1 MPLIIVIIVVALVIA
16 SIVTIG
22 RMIFGGNASKDTQK
36 TPETTVVDSVLNQD
50 GARSV
55 RWTVRGPIVAD
66 EKYRSYQITV
76 SPTKRSFVSYSGYLE
91 QVLDSKTYENNAKA
105 YEEFTYALRNAEVGK
120 ANKADD
126 EDFRGVCATN
136 GIAYKFET
144 LNGGSADHTLWS
156 STCEGS
162 KGTLAADP
170 LKIHALFVN
179 QIPDFEPMFNK
190 VF

>member
-1 MPLIIVIIVVALVIA
+1 MYRGSRPRILPLIIVIIVVALVIA

-105 YEEFTYALRNAEVGK
+105 Y
-120 ANKADD
+120 
-126 EDFRGVCATN
+126 VCAPQMVSRTN
-136 GIAYKFET
+136 
-144 LNGGSADHTLWS
+144 
-156 STCEGS
+156 S
-162 KGTLAADP
+162 KRSMGVALITRSGVAPAKAQKVRSQP
-170 LKIHALFVN
+170 IHSKSKRFL
-179 QIPDFEPMFNK
+179 
-190 VF
+190 